1 MSADKVAPN
10 SDALQFDRALSTS
23 GAAAGSGG
31 AAVVCANCG
40 AAITTEYYHIGGH
53 TVCAKCRDLVLTS
66 VATPRGWG
74 APLKAGVFGIGA
86 AIAGAIIYY
95 GVIAITNFEI
105 GIVAILIGYMVGYM
119 VRKGAGGKGGRRF
132 QIIALILT
140 YWSVGLAYSPLA
152 FKEFAAK
159 EGKKAVAATDS
170 ARASRPDSGAAASA
184 VDTSLT
190 GTAPGRSTKA
200 KSMTSG
206 AFLIGIGAILLLT
219 FALPFIV
226 VLGSLP
232 SGLLS
237 GIIIGIGLRQAWRMT
252 GAPRLNVSGPYKVGA
267 SPSASPA

>member
-1 MSADKVAPN
+1 MNEATSTP
-10 SDALQFDRALSTS
+10 LQFDRVVSRSAAP
-23 GAAAGSGG
+23 GQDAAATCKACGTAINTGYYQINGHVACASCRVRALNSAKTPGG
-31 AAVVCANCG
+31 ITPLLVASLFGLGAGIVG
-40 AAITTEYYHIGGH
+40 AAIYY
-53 TVCAKCRDLVLTS
+53 A
-66 VATPRGWG
+66 
-74 APLKAGVFGIGA
+74 
-86 AIAGAIIYY
+86 
-95 GVIAITNFEI
+95 VIALANLEI